1 MPLRTGRKI
10 HGFKWKELPTTKEV
24 IARVEY
30 LDKEY
35 EQTLMKNGP
44 IFEFIPWNIIVDE
57 QGE

>member
-44 IFEFIPWNIIVDE
+44 IFEFIP
-57 QGE
+57 